1 MRSVLR
7 SVLALVLACVSV
19 PADAHDGLHSP
30 DMMARVV
37 SAALQAH
44 VVEVTF
50 EITGLGGPLVLTGVS
65 AKGALSTMTQPVYI
79 NFAEDVR
86 VTTALTFDAPPPPHF
101 TLVLEFGP
109 VGEGFVE
116 VVLGAGGAAV
126 FE

>member
-1 MRSVLR
+1 MRIVLQ
-7 SVLALVLACVSV
+7 SILVLLLACVSP
-19 PADAHDGLHSP
+19 PADAHDGLHGP

-37 SAALQAH
+37 SAVPKANL
-44 VVEVTF
+44 VEVTL
-50 EITGLGGPLVLTGVS
+50 EITGLGGPLVLTGVK
-65 AKGALSTMTQPVYI
+65 APGARSPVTEPIYI